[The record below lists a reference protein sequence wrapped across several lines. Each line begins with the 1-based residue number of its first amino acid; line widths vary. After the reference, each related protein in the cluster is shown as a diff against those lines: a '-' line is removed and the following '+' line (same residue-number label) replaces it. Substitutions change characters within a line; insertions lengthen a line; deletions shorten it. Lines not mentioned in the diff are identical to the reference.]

1 MIDYKLVLILALSI
15 VLLYL
20 YNRVDSLKEDLKSQN
35 KIQIEQKELIGSMM
49 KNQEVLANNVN
60 QVVTTNSDLHKK
72 NIVTP
77 IKTNVECLDGI
88 CTMPNKIIDSINKVN
103 ITLLEEEN
111 TTEFSATEYD
121 SDDESINLTTSD
133 NVILYSNDKSDK
145 ESLNEKIISRIENL
159 EEQNAEEGEDGEEG
173 EDINEFINNI
183 QLAHDLQSDNQI
195 LIPDNML
202 DEIIN
207 VESLIDKL
215 KDEPIIFNKTFVNV
229 QNETP
234 SYVEVI
240 ETSNSHEENIE
251 FTKIKQ
257 SYSELDY
264 ENSDE
269 DDGSS
274 NINLNTE
281 SCKLDIL
288 NKYKLPDLQ
297 VMAKTNNIELT
308 TLKNG
313 KIKNKTRKELYSEL
327 AEL

>member
-88 CTMPNKIIDSINKVN
+88 CTMPTKIIDSINKVN

-274 NINLNTE
+274 KINLNTE
-281 SCKLDIL
+281 SSKLDIL